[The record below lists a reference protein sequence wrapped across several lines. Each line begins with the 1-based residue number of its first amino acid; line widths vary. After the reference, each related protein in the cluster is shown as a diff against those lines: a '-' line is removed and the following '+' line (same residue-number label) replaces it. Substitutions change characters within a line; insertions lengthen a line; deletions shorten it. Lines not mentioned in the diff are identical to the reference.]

1 MMQDLVS
8 IITPTYNSSEFIAE
22 TIECILA
29 QSYMNWELLITDD
42 CSSDNTC
49 KIVTEYT
56 KNDKRI
62 KLYKLEKNSGGGIAR
77 NNSIEKAK
85 GRFIAFC
92 DSDDRWTPDKLEKQ
106 ITFMLEKNIAFSYG
120 SYMLCNE
127 EGEEIG
133 INICLRKLTYRRI
146 IMDNFVGCLSA
157 VYDVEKVGKMYM
169 PIIRKRQD
177 WGLWISILRKC
188 KVGYGIKQP
197 IGYYRIRANSVSSNK
212 WILINYHAKLYHQ
225 ILHIPMSL
233 AYCMYFFV
241 NLPTYIMKTIRIKII
256 NF

>member
-1 MMQDLVS
+1 MQYLVS

-62 KLYKLEKNSGGGIAR
+62 KLYKLEKISGGGIAR

-106 ITFMLEKNIAFSYG
+106 ITFMLKKNIAFSYG

-197 IGYYRIRANSVSSNK
+197 IGYYRIRSNSVSSNK
-212 WILINYHAKLYHQ
+212 WILINYHVKLYHQ
-225 ILHIPMSL
+225 ILHIPMFL

-241 NLPTYIMKTIRIKII
+241 NLPTYIMKTLRIKII